1 MLCPRPPDALGRS
14 NFPLRPAFTQ
24 LDYPD
29 AILVSGEELGSYFR
43 LPVWSHWGGADAIF
57 EGPPAGE
64 RVLLLIIR
72 ARQTPALRGPVGR
85 PPCGLGFPHGRHMG
99 ATGLSGSC

>member
-1 MLCPRPPDALGRS
+1 MPKNKGNAACTSGPRLPSARSPLLCPRPPHGLGRN

-29 AILVSGEELGSYFR
+29 AILVSGEELRSYFR

-57 EGPPAGE
+57 EGPPVGE
-64 RVLLLIIR
+64 RVLLLVIR
-72 ARQTPALRGPVGR
+72 ARQTPAL
-85 PPCGLGFPHGRHMG
+85 
-99 ATGLSGSC
+99 